1 MNLFDIIVV
10 VILCYCVI
18 RGIFRGLIK
27 ELFSLIGVLGGFY
40 AAYTYYMVL
49 AKPLSRWIAN
59 AGHLNILSF
68 LIIFCFVFIIISI
81 LGIIIHYI
89 LNIAF
94 LGWVDRICGAVFGTA
109 KGILIASVLLIS
121 LTAFLPTRWLPRAM
135 PAKKPD
141 RTAATAHVELPNT
154 RASCRA
160 QVISKIRTDAPATKK
175 KMRTTKRPKKPF
187 SPSYDWRRCCPPS
200 VPPC

>member
-10 VILCYCVI
+10 VILSYCVI
-18 RGIFRGLIK
+18 RGIFRGLVK

-59 AGHLNILSF
+59 TGYLNILSF
-68 LIIFCFVFIIISI
+68 FIIFCFVFIIISI

-94 LGWVDRICGAVFGTA
+94 LGWVDRVCGAGFGTA
-109 KGILIASVLLIS
+109 KGILIASVLLIT
-121 LTAFLPTRWLPRAM
+121 LTTFLPKGAPVIKDSLLSPHVALVAEKMVKVVPKNMKHDFITKITES
-135 PAKKPD
+135 KK
-141 RTAATAHVELPNT
+141 VW
-154 RASCRA
+154 
-160 QVISKIRTDAPATKK
+160 KK
-175 KMRTTKRPKKPF
+175 KK
-187 SPSYDWRRCCPPS
+187 
-200 VPPC
+200 

>member
-1 MNLFDIIVV
+1 MNFFDIIVV
-10 VILCYCVI
+10 VILSYCVI
-18 RGIFRGLIK
+18 RGIFRGLVK

-59 AGHLNILSF
+59 TGYLNILSF

-94 LGWVDRICGAVFGTA
+94 LGWVDRICGAGFGTV
-109 KGILIASVLLIS
+109 KGILIASGILIT
-121 LTAFLPTRWLPRAM
+121 LTTFLPKGAPVIKDSLLSPHVALVAEKMVKVVPKNMKHTFITKITES
-135 PAKKPD
+135 KK
-141 RTAATAHVELPNT
+141 VWN
-154 RASCRA
+154 
-160 QVISKIRTDAPATKK
+160 KK
-175 KMRTTKRPKKPF
+175 K
-187 SPSYDWRRCCPPS
+187 
-200 VPPC
+200 

>member
-10 VILCYCVI
+10 VILGYCVI
-18 RGIFRGLIK
+18 RGIFRGLVK

-59 AGHLNILSF
+59 TGYLKILSF
-68 LIIFCFVFIIISI
+68 LIIFCFVFIIISF

-94 LGWVDRICGAVFGTA
+94 LGWVDRVCGAGFGTV
-109 KGILIASVLLIS
+109 KGIMIASVLLIT
-121 LTAFLPTRWLPRAM
+121 LTAFLPKGAPVVKDSLLSTHVALVAEKMVKVVPKNMKHAFITKITES
-135 PAKKPD
+135 KK
-141 RTAATAHVELPNT
+141 VW
-154 RASCRA
+154 
-160 QVISKIRTDAPATKK
+160 KK
-175 KMRTTKRPKKPF
+175 KK
-187 SPSYDWRRCCPPS
+187 
-200 VPPC
+200 